1 MNAERQTIR
10 AALDA
15 CPTAEVSL
23 RMKKHA
29 GIDLDNIPA
38 KYGDSVDKARSYMAD
53 KINIS
58 AVYQIFKIASIG
70 EDRVTLE
77 NGTAFTGAMVPRI
90 CKGAEYLA
98 CFVATLPAFN
108 DIRDTMGDIMEDY
121 FLDVWGT
128 VYAECGTAMAE
139 RSLKE
144 LLKGSGYRA
153 ASPWNPG
160 QHRFELCNQR
170 PLFELLKPEDIGCVL
185 DKHMRMIPFKST
197 SGIIPILSE
206 STPEEQDLIPCDF
219 CEKKATCP
227 ASRARKQADI

>member
-1 MNAERQTIR
+1 MNAERHILG
-10 AALDA
+10 AALDV
-15 CPTAEVSL
+15 CPADEVSL

-29 GIDLDNIPA
+29 GIDLDNIPV
-38 KYGDSVDKARSYMAD
+38 KYGDSVEKARAYMSEKVSVA
-53 KINIS
+53 
-58 AVYQIFKIASIG
+58 AVYQVFKIDSIA
-70 EDRVTLE
+70 EDKVTLE
-77 NGTAFTGAMVPRI
+77 NGTCFTGAMIPRI
-90 CKGAEYLA
+90 CRDADYIA
-98 CFVATLPAFN
+98 CFVATLPSFN

-128 VYAECGTAMAE
+128 VYAECGTSMVE

-144 LLKGSGYRA
+144 QLAGSGYRA

-197 SGIIPILSE
+197 SGIIPILKDE
-206 STPEEQDLIPCDF
+206 IPEESDLIPCDF
-219 CEKKATCP
+219 CDKKHTCP
-227 ASRARKQADI
+227 ASRARKQG